1 MPMSLSS
8 EYLETLN
15 RIQER
20 ILWLSMRIVHEAN
33 SVRPARDG
41 VKVGGHQASSASM
54 VTIMTAL
61 YFHLLKQGDRVSVKP
76 HASPVFHAIQY
87 LLGQLPREYLTTLRA
102 YGGLQAYPSRTK
114 DPDPVDFST
123 GSVGLGA
130 VAPAFAALTHHYAQM
145 HFGDVV
151 SNRFIAIIGDAELD
165 EGNVWEA
172 IFNDWM
178 AELGN
183 TIWIVD
189 LNRQSLD
196 RVVPG
201 IRAGTLKSM
210 FDQWGW
216 KVLEAKYGRKL
227 QSLFAQKHGEQVR
240 KRIDDMSNEEYQ
252 LLVRL
257 PGDELRRRFV
267 TVDGRLQHSLEA
279 LLAPISDEA
288 LPGVIGNLGGHDL
301 AEMIGVLEEADATE
315 DRPTVIFA
323 YTIKGWRLPIAGD
336 PHNHSKLLS
345 GEEMSAL
352 AEELAIQA
360 DDEWAAFEPDSEPGA
375 LCRKIA
381 RQLYQDP
388 EREKRLLRPA
398 SAQTSAVAS
407 RKKVRGENP
416 LPPLPAF
423 PAGLSAQAVPESV
436 PTRTHGMLST
446 QQSFGQILVSMSRN
460 PALAPRLVTT
470 SPDVSTSTNLSGWI
484 AKQGVFAFTE
494 GDIYELEENR
504 GLSWRYGPSGQHI
517 ELGISEMN
525 LFMMLAMLGLSAE
538 LSGQQLIPIGT
549 VYDPFVLRGLDSF
562 LYGLYANARFIIVGT
577 PSGVSLAPEGGA
589 HQSTVTPSLGA
600 ELPNLNSYEPCFAQE
615 LVWIML
621 DAVRQCCRDV
631 EGRATY
637 LRLSTKPVD
646 QSLLQP
652 AVTRLGETELR
663 RQVLEGGYRL
673 LDWRTATPEADPRS
687 LVHIATTGIM
697 LPEAMEAAAMLQ
709 AEGIA
714 VNVLNLT
721 SPRRLFENWR
731 AAQWGRRPER
741 TPSRLLSWL
750 IPPHERHAPIVSVQ
764 DGASHNLAWLGSLF
778 GSYLIPLGVDDFGQS
793 GTPADLYRHFQ
804 IDGQAIFEAALVAL
818 NRTEI

>member
-1 MPMSLSS
+1 MKLSS
-8 EYLETLN
+8 EYLQTLN

-33 SVRPARDG
+33 SIRPQRDG

-61 YFHLLKQGDRVSVKP
+61 YFHLLKHGDRVSVKP

-87 LLGQLPREYLTTLRA
+87 LLGQLPRDYLTTLRA
-102 YGGLQAYPSRTK
+102 FGGLQAYPSRTK

-145 HFGDVV
+145 HFGEVT

-172 IFNDWM
+172 VFDEWM
-178 AELGN
+178 AELSN

-196 RVVPG
+196 RVIPG

-210 FDQWGW
+210 FDSWGW
-216 KVLEAKYGRKL
+216 QVLEAKYGRRL
-227 QSLFAQKHGEQVR
+227 QSLFAEKHGERVR

-267 TVDGRLQHSLEA
+267 TVNGHKDRHLEE
-279 LLAPISDEA
+279 LLAPISNEE
-288 LPGVIGNLGGHDL
+288 LPGVVGNLGGHDL
-301 AEMIGVLEEADATE
+301 SEMIGVLEEADATA

-345 GEEMSAL
+345 VDEMSAL
-352 AEELAIQA
+352 GEELAIPR
-360 DDEWAAFEPDSEPGA
+360 DDEWAAFGPGSDESV
-375 LCRKIA
+375 LCTEIA
-381 RQLYQDP
+381 RQLYPSSD
-388 EREKRLLRPA
+388 
-398 SAQTSAVAS
+398 
-407 RKKVRGENP
+407 
-416 LPPLPAF
+416 LPVINSQQKSNGKAIQPPI
-423 PAGLSAQAVPESV
+423 GLSAQEVPESV
-436 PTRTHGMLST
+436 PVRTHGMLST
-446 QQSFGQILVSMSRN
+446 QQSFGQTLVSMSRN
-460 PALAPRLVTT
+460 PKLAPRIVTT

-484 AKQGVFAFTE
+484 AKQGVFSLTE
-494 GDIYELEENR
+494 GEIYELEENR
-504 GLSWRYGPSGQHI
+504 GLSWRYGPEGQHI

-525 LFMMLAMLGLSAE
+525 LFMMLGMLGLSAE
-538 LSGQQLIPIGT
+538 LNGQQLIPVGT

-562 LYGLYANARFIIVGT
+562 IYGLYSKSRFIVVGT

-621 DAVRQCCRDV
+621 EAVRQCCRDV
-631 EGRATY
+631 DGRATY
-637 LRLSTKPVD
+637 LRLSTKPTD
-646 QSLLQP
+646 QSMLEP
-652 AVTRLGETELR
+652 ALERLGATELR

-687 LVHIATTGIM
+687 LVHIASSGIM

-731 AAQWGRRPER
+731 AAQWGRRPGRE
-741 TPSRLLSWL
+741 PSRLLSWL
-750 IPPHERHAPIVSVQ
+750 IPPNERQAPIVTVQ

-793 GTPADLYRHFQ
+793 GTPADLYRHFG
-804 IDGQAIFEAALVAL
+804 IDSNAIFEAALVGL
-818 NRTEI
+818 NRTEFR

>member
-8 EYLETLN
+8 EYLQTLN
-15 RIQER
+15 HIQER
-20 ILWLSMRIVHEAN
+20 VLWLSMRIVHEAN
-33 SVRPARDG
+33 SVRPQRDS
-41 VKVGGHQASSASM
+41 VKVGGHQASSSSM

-61 YFHLLKQGDRVSVKP
+61 YFHLLKHGDRVSVKP

-87 LLGQLPREYLTTLRA
+87 LLGQLPRDYLATLRA
-102 YGGLQAYPSRTK
+102 FGGLQAYPSRTK

-130 VAPAFAALTHHYAQM
+130 VAPAFAALTHHYAQI
-145 HFGDVV
+145 HFEDVT

-165 EGNVWEA
+165 EGNIWEA
-172 IFNDWM
+172 IFADWM
-178 AELGN
+178 AELAN
-183 TIWIVD
+183 NIWIVD

-196 RVVPG
+196 RVIPG
-201 IRAGTLKSM
+201 IRAGTLMSM
-210 FDQWGW
+210 FDSWGW
-216 KVLEAKYGRKL
+216 QVLEAKYGRKL
-227 QSLFAQKHGEQVR
+227 QSLFAQKHGERVR

-267 TVDGRLQHSLEA
+267 TVNGHKDTYLEG
-279 LLAPISDEA
+279 LLAPISNEE
-288 LPGVIGNLGGHDL
+288 LPGVVGNLGGHDL
-301 AEMIGVLEEADATE
+301 SEMISVLEEADATA

-323 YTIKGWRLPIAGD
+323 YTIKGWRLPTAGD

-345 GEEMSAL
+345 VDEMSAL
-352 AEELAIQA
+352 AEELAIPG
-360 DDEWAAFEPDSEPGA
+360 DDEWAAFDPESAEGA
-375 LCRKIA
+375 LCTKIA
-381 RQLYQDP
+381 RQLY
-388 EREKRLLRPA
+388 PA
-398 SAQTSAVAS
+398 PSTPNGSTSSKADEA
-407 RKKVRGENP
+407 KQ
-416 LPPLPAF
+416 PPV
-423 PAGLSAQAVPESV
+423 GLSALDVPESV
-436 PTRTHGMLST
+436 PVRTHGMLST
-446 QQSFGQILVSMSRN
+446 QQSFGQILVSMSRD
-460 PALAPRLVTT
+460 PILAPRLVTT

-484 AKQGVFAFTE
+484 AKQGVFSFTE
-494 GDIYELEENR
+494 GEIYELEENR
-504 GLSWRYGPSGQHI
+504 GLSWRYGPNGQHI

-538 LSGQQLIPIGT
+538 LNGQQLIPIGT

-562 LYGLYANARFIIVGT
+562 IYGLYSNSRFIVVGT

-621 DAVRQCCRDV
+621 EAVRQCCRDV
-631 EGRATY
+631 DGRATY
-637 LRLSTKPVD
+637 LRLSTKPTV
-646 QSLLQP
+646 QSMLEP
-652 AVTRLGETELR
+652 ALERLGATELR

-673 LDWRTATPEADPRS
+673 LDWQTATPDADPRS
-687 LVHIATTGIM
+687 LVHIASSGIM
-697 LPEAMEAAAMLQ
+697 LPEALEAAAMLQ

-731 AAQWGRRPER
+731 AAQWGRRPGRE
-741 TPSRLLSWL
+741 PSQLLSWL
-750 IPPHERHAPIVSVQ
+750 IPPHERRAPIVTVQ

-804 IDGQAIFEAALVAL
+804 IDSQAIFEAALVGL
-818 NRTEI
+818 NRTEFR

>member
-1 MPMSLSS
+1 
-8 EYLETLN
+8 
-15 RIQER
+15 
-20 ILWLSMRIVHEAN
+20 MRIVHEAN
-33 SVRPARDG
+33 NVRPQGDG

-61 YFHLLKQGDRVSVKP
+61 YFHLLRQGDRVSVKP

-130 VAPAFAALTHHYAQM
+130 VAPAFAALTHHYAQK
-145 HFGDVV
+145 HFGEVT

-172 IFNDWM
+172 VFDEWM
-178 AELGN
+178 AELAN
-183 TIWIVD
+183 TLWIVD

-210 FDQWGW
+210 FDSWGW
-216 KVLEAKYGRKL
+216 QVLEAKYGSKL
-227 QSLFAQKHGEQVR
+227 QNLFAQEHGELVR

-267 TVDGRLQHSLEA
+267 TVDGRRDSRLEEI
-279 LLAPISDEA
+279 LAPISDAA
-288 LPGVIGNLGGHDL
+288 LPGVVGNLGGHDL
-301 AEMIGVLEEADATE
+301 AEMIKVLEEADATA

-336 PHNHSKLLS
+336 PQNHSKLLN
-345 GEEMSAL
+345 GDEMSAL
-352 AEELAIQA
+352 AEELAVPVA
-360 DDEWAAFEPDSEPGA
+360 DEWAAFDGESKEGG
-375 LCRKIA
+375 LCRQVAGNLYPVSELSDGEVRHGKEDKDTPQPIGLLA
-381 RQLYQDP
+381 R
-388 EREKRLLRPA
+388 E
-398 SAQTSAVAS
+398 
-407 RKKVRGENP
+407 
-416 LPPLPAF
+416 
-423 PAGLSAQAVPESV
+423 VPESV
-436 PTRTHGMLST
+436 PVRTHGMLST

-460 PALAPRLVTT
+460 PKLAPRLVTT

-484 AKQGVFAFTE
+484 AKQGVFSFVDRE
-494 GDIYELEENR
+494 IYELEENR
-504 GLSWRYGPSGQHI
+504 GLSWHYGPDGQHI

-525 LFMMLAMLGLSAE
+525 LFMMLGMLGLSAE

-562 LYGLYANARFIIVGT
+562 IYGLYANSRFIIVGT

-621 DAVRQCCRDV
+621 EAVRQCCRDV

-637 LRLSTKPVD
+637 LRLSTKPTD
-646 QSLLQP
+646 QSLLEP
-652 AVTRLGETELR
+652 ALERLGEVELR
-663 RQVLEGGYRL
+663 RQVMEGGYRV
-673 LDWRTATPEADPRS
+673 LDWRTATPDADPSS
-687 LVHIATTGIM
+687 LVHIASTGIM
-697 LPEAMEAAAMLQ
+697 LSEAMEAAAMLQ
-709 AEGIA
+709 EEGIA

-731 AAQWGRRPER
+731 AAQWGRRLGRE
-741 TPSRLLSWL
+741 PSRLLSWL
-750 IPPHERHAPIVSVQ
+750 IPPQERQAPIVTVQ
-764 DGASHNLAWLGSLF
+764 DGAPHNLAWLGSLF

-793 GTPADLYRHFQ
+793 GTPADLYRHFG
-804 IDGQAIFEAALVAL
+804 IDAQAIFEAALVGL
-818 NRTEI
+818 NRTEFR

>member
-1 MPMSLSS
+1 MSLSS
-8 EYLETLN
+8 DYLETLD
-15 RIQER
+15 RIQDR
-20 ILWLSMRIVHEAN
+20 VLWLSMRIVHEAN
-33 SVRPARDG
+33 SVRRSRDG

-54 VTIMTAL
+54 VTLMTAL
-61 YFHLLKQGDRVSVKP
+61 YFHLLKHGDRVSVKP

-130 VAPAFAALTHHYAQM
+130 VAPAFAALTDYYARR
-145 HFGDVV
+145 HFGDVA

-165 EGNVWEA
+165 EGNIWEA

-227 QSLFAQKHGEQVR
+227 QNLFAQKNGEQVR

-267 TVDGRLQHSLEA
+267 TVNGHKDARLEE
-279 LLAPISDEA
+279 LLAPISDAE
-288 LPGVIGNLGGHDL
+288 LPSIIGNLGGHDL
-301 AEMIGVLEEADATE
+301 AEMIGVLEEADATR
-315 DRPTVIFA
+315 DRPAVIFA

-336 PHNHSKLLS
+336 PHNHSKLLND
-345 GEEMSAL
+345 EEMSAL
-352 AEELAIQA
+352 AEELAVPG
-360 DDEWAAFEPDSEPGA
+360 DDHWASFAPDTDAGA
-375 LCRKIA
+375 LCRKIGD
-381 RQLYQDP
+381 QLYSPSDNGSAAP
-388 EREKRLLRPA
+388 IAPA
-398 SAQTSAVAS
+398 WPV
-407 RKKVRGENP
+407 
-416 LPPLPAF
+416 
-423 PAGLSAQAVPESV
+423 GLSADDVPQSV
-436 PTRTHGMLST
+436 PSRTHGTLST
-446 QQSFGQILVSMSRN
+446 QQSFGQILVSMSRD
-460 PALAPRLVTT
+460 PKLAPRIVTT

-484 AKQGVFAFTE
+484 AKQGVFSFTE
-494 GDIYELEENR
+494 GEIYELEENR
-504 GLSWRYGPSGQHI
+504 GLSWRYGPEGQHI

-538 LSGQQLIPIGT
+538 LTGQQLIPIGT

-562 LYGLYANARFIIVGT
+562 IYGLYANARFIVVGT

-589 HQSTVTPSLGA
+589 HQSTVTPSLCA

-621 DAVRQCCRDV
+621 EAVRQCCRDID
-631 EGRATY
+631 GRATY

-646 QSLLQP
+646 QSLLEP
-652 AVTRLGETELR
+652 ALTRLGETELR

-673 LDWRTATPEADPRS
+673 LDWQTATPAADPGS

-697 LPEAMEAAAMLQ
+697 LPEAMEAAALLQ

-721 SPRRLFENWR
+721 SPRRLYENWR

-750 IPPHERHAPIVSVQ
+750 IPPDQRQAPIVTVQ

-793 GTPADLYRHFQ
+793 GTPADLYRHFE
-804 IDGQAIFEAALVAL
+804 IDSQAIFESALVAL
-818 NRTEI
+818 NRTELG

>member
-1 MPMSLSS
+1 MTLTPA
-8 EYLETLN
+8 YLETLN
-15 RIQER
+15 HIQER
-20 ILWLSMRIVHEAN
+20 ALWLAMRIVHEAN
-33 SVRPARDG
+33 SVRPNRDG

-61 YFHLLKQGDRVSVKP
+61 YFHLLKHGDRVSVKP

-87 LLGQLPREYLTTLRA
+87 LLGQLPRSYLTTLRA
-102 YGGLQAYPSRTK
+102 YGGLQAYPSRAK
-114 DPDPVDFST
+114 DPDLVDFST

-130 VAPAFAALTHHYAQM
+130 VAPAFAALTHYYAKM
-145 HFGDVV
+145 HFGDVG

-172 IFNDWM
+172 IFTDWM

-201 IRAGTLKSM
+201 IRAGTLMSM
-210 FDQWGW
+210 FESWGW
-216 KVLEAKYGRKL
+216 QVLEAKYGHDL
-227 QSLFAQKHGEQVR
+227 QTLFAQEHGARARQ
-240 KRIDDMSNEEYQ
+240 RIDDMSNEEYQ

-257 PGDELRRRFV
+257 PGQELRQRFV
-267 TVDGRLQHSLEA
+267 TVDGHKDTRLEE
-279 LLAPISDEA
+279 LLASISDEE

-301 AEMIGVLEEADATE
+301 VEMIRVLEEADTTA

-336 PHNHSKLLS
+336 PHNHSKLLTA
-345 GEEMSAL
+345 EEMSAL
-352 AEELAIQA
+352 AEELSIPVE
-360 DDEWAAFEPDSEPGA
+360 DEWAAFDPESEPGS
-375 LCRKIA
+375 LCRSVA
-381 RQLYQDP
+381 RQLYPGSD
-388 EREKRLLRPA
+388 RPP
-398 SAQTSAVAS
+398 V
-407 RKKVRGENP
+407 
-416 LPPLPAF
+416 
-423 PAGLSAQAVPESV
+423 GLSGQEIPESV
-436 PTRTHGMLST
+436 PTRTQGILST
-446 QQSFGQILVSMSRN
+446 QQSFGQILVSMSRD

-494 GDIYELEENR
+494 HEIYELEENR
-504 GLSWRYGPSGQHI
+504 GLSWRYSPSGQHI

-562 LYGLYANARFIIVGT
+562 IYGLYTNARFIIVGT

-646 QSLLQP
+646 QSLLAP
-652 AVTRLGETELR
+652 ALERLGEAELR

-673 LDWRTATPEADPRS
+673 IDWQTAGSGVDPRS

-697 LPEAMEAAAMLQ
+697 LPEAMEAAARLQ
-709 AEGIA
+709 AEGVA

-721 SPRRLFENWR
+721 SPRRLFEQWR
-731 AAQWGRRPER
+731 ASGWGRARGQGEDE
-741 TPSRLLSWL
+741 LLSWL
-750 IPPHERHAPIVSVQ
+750 IRPQERQAPIVTVQ

-778 GSYLIPLGVDDFGQS
+778 GSYLVPLGVDAFGQS
-793 GTPADLYRHFQ
+793 GSPADLYRHFQ
-804 IDGQAIFEAALVAL
+804 IDSQAIFEAALVAL
-818 NRTEI
+818 NRTELG

>member
-8 EYLETLN
+8 DYLETLD
-15 RIQER
+15 RIQDR
-20 ILWLSMRIVHEAN
+20 VLWLSMRIVHEAN
-33 SVRPARDG
+33 SVRQSRDG

-61 YFHLLKQGDRVSVKP
+61 YFHLLKYGDRVSVKP

-87 LLGQLPREYLTTLRA
+87 LLGQLPRDYLTTLRA

-130 VAPAFAALTHHYAQM
+130 VAPAFAALTDYYARR
-145 HFGDVV
+145 HFGDVA

-165 EGNVWEA
+165 EGNIWEA

-183 TIWIVD
+183 NIWIVD

-216 KVLEAKYGRKL
+216 KVLEAKYGRRL
-227 QSLFAQKHGEQVR
+227 QNLFAQKNGEQVR

-267 TVDGRLQHSLEA
+267 TVNGLKDTRLEEII
-279 LLAPISDEA
+279 APISDA
-288 LPGVIGNLGGHDL
+288 DLPSVIGNLGGHDL

-315 DRPTVIFA
+315 DRPVVIFA

-336 PHNHSKLLS
+336 PHNHSKLLND
-345 GEEMSAL
+345 EEMSAL
-352 AEELAIQA
+352 AEELAVPA
-360 DDEWAAFEPDSEPGA
+360 DDDWAAFAPDTDAGA
-375 LCRKIA
+375 LCRKVGD
-381 RQLYQDP
+381 QLY
-388 EREKRLLRPA
+388 PA
-398 SAQTSAVAS
+398 AANGSA
-407 RKKVRGENP
+407 G
-416 LPPLPAF
+416 PAE
-423 PAGLSAQAVPESV
+423 PAWPIGLSAHDVPQSV
-436 PTRTHGMLST
+436 PARTHGTLST
-446 QQSFGQILVSMSRN
+446 QQSFGQVLVSMSRN
-460 PALAPRLVTT
+460 PKLAPRLVTT

-484 AKQGVFAFTE
+484 AKQGVFSFTE
-494 GDIYELEENR
+494 GEIYELEENR
-504 GLSWRYGPSGQHI
+504 GLSWRYTPEGQHI

-538 LSGQQLIPIGT
+538 LIGQQLIPIGT

-562 LYGLYANARFIIVGT
+562 IYGLYANARFIVVGT

-589 HQSTVTPSLGA
+589 HQSTVTPSLCA

-615 LVWIML
+615 LIWIML
-621 DAVRQCCRDV
+621 EAVRQCCRDV
-631 EGRATY
+631 DGRATY

-646 QSLLQP
+646 QSLLEP
-652 AVTRLGETELR
+652 ALARLGETELR

-673 LDWRTATPEADPRS
+673 LDWQTATPEADPRS

-697 LPEAMEAAAMLQ
+697 LPEVMEAAALLQ

-721 SPRRLFENWR
+721 SPRRLYENWR

-750 IPPHERHAPIVSVQ
+750 IPPDERQAPIVTVQ

-793 GTPADLYRHFQ
+793 GTPADLYRHFE
-804 IDGQAIFEAALVAL
+804 IDSQSIFESALVAL
-818 NRTEI
+818 NRTELG

>member
-8 EYLETLN
+8 DYLETLD
-15 RIQER
+15 RIQDR
-20 ILWLSMRIVHEAN
+20 VLWLSMRIVHEAN
-33 SVRPARDG
+33 SVRRSRDG

-54 VTIMTAL
+54 VTLMTAL
-61 YFHLLKQGDRVSVKP
+61 YFHLLKHGDRVSVKP

-130 VAPAFAALTHHYAQM
+130 VAPAFAALTDYYARR
-145 HFGDVV
+145 HFGDVA

-165 EGNVWEA
+165 EGNIWEA

-216 KVLEAKYGRKL
+216 KVIEAKYGRKL
-227 QSLFAQKHGEQVR
+227 QDLFAQKNGEQVR

-267 TVDGRLQHSLEA
+267 TVNGHKDARLEE
-279 LLAPISDEA
+279 LLAPISDAE
-288 LPGVIGNLGGHDL
+288 LPSIIGNLGGHDL
-301 AEMIGVLEEADATE
+301 AEMIGVLEEADATR
-315 DRPTVIFA
+315 DRPAVIFA

-336 PHNHSKLLS
+336 PHNHSKLLND
-345 GEEMSAL
+345 EEMSAL
-352 AEELAIQA
+352 AEELAVPG
-360 DDEWAAFEPDSEPGA
+360 DDHWASFAPDTDAGA
-375 LCRKIA
+375 LCCKIGD
-381 RQLYQDP
+381 QLYSPSDNGSAAP
-388 EREKRLLRPA
+388 IAPA
-398 SAQTSAVAS
+398 WPV
-407 RKKVRGENP
+407 
-416 LPPLPAF
+416 
-423 PAGLSAQAVPESV
+423 GLSADDVPQSV
-436 PTRTHGMLST
+436 PSRTHGTLST
-446 QQSFGQILVSMSRN
+446 QQSFGQILVSMSRD
-460 PALAPRLVTT
+460 PKLAPRIVTT

-484 AKQGVFAFTE
+484 AKQGVFSFTE
-494 GDIYELEENR
+494 GEIYELEENL
-504 GLSWRYGPSGQHI
+504 GLSWRYGPKGQHI

-538 LSGQQLIPIGT
+538 LTGQQLIPIGT

-562 LYGLYANARFIIVGT
+562 IYGLYANARFIVVGT

-589 HQSTVTPSLGA
+589 HQSTVTPSLCA

-621 DAVRQCCRDV
+621 EAVRQCCRDID
-631 EGRATY
+631 GRATY

-646 QSLLQP
+646 QSLLEP
-652 AVTRLGETELR
+652 ALARLGETELR

-673 LDWRTATPEADPRS
+673 LDWKTATPAADPGS

-697 LPEAMEAAAMLQ
+697 LPEAMEAAALLQ

-721 SPRRLFENWR
+721 SPRRLYENWR
-731 AAQWGRRPER
+731 AAQWGRRPVR

-750 IPPHERHAPIVSVQ
+750 IPPDQRQAPIVTVQ

-793 GTPADLYRHFQ
+793 GTPADLYRHFE
-804 IDGQAIFEAALVAL
+804 IDSQAIFESALVAL
-818 NRTEI
+818 NRTELG

>member
-8 EYLETLN
+8 DYLETLD
-15 RIQER
+15 RIQDR
-20 ILWLSMRIVHEAN
+20 VLWLSMRIVHEAN
-33 SVRPARDG
+33 SVRRSRDG

-54 VTIMTAL
+54 VTLMTAL
-61 YFHLLKQGDRVSVKP
+61 YFHLLKHGDRVSVKP

-130 VAPAFAALTHHYAQM
+130 VAPAFAALTDYYARR
-145 HFGDVV
+145 HFGDVA

-165 EGNVWEA
+165 EGNIWEA

-227 QSLFAQKHGEQVR
+227 QNLFAQKNGEQVR

-267 TVDGRLQHSLEA
+267 TVNGHKDARLEE
-279 LLAPISDEA
+279 LLAPISDAE
-288 LPGVIGNLGGHDL
+288 LPSIIGNLGGHDL
-301 AEMIGVLEEADATE
+301 AEMIGVLEEADATR
-315 DRPTVIFA
+315 DRPAVIFA

-336 PHNHSKLLS
+336 PHNHSKLLND
-345 GEEMSAL
+345 EEMSAL
-352 AEELAIQA
+352 AEELAVPG
-360 DDEWAAFEPDSEPGA
+360 DDHWASFAPDTDAGA
-375 LCRKIA
+375 LCRKIGD
-381 RQLYQDP
+381 QLYSPSDNGSAAP
-388 EREKRLLRPA
+388 IAPA
-398 SAQTSAVAS
+398 WPV
-407 RKKVRGENP
+407 
-416 LPPLPAF
+416 
-423 PAGLSAQAVPESV
+423 GLSADDVPQSV
-436 PTRTHGMLST
+436 PSRTHGTLST
-446 QQSFGQILVSMSRN
+446 QQSFGQILVSMSRD
-460 PALAPRLVTT
+460 PKLAPRIVTT

-484 AKQGVFAFTE
+484 AKQGVFSFTE
-494 GDIYELEENR
+494 GEIYELEENR
-504 GLSWRYGPSGQHI
+504 GLSWRYGPEGQHI

-538 LSGQQLIPIGT
+538 LTGQQLIPIGT

-562 LYGLYANARFIIVGT
+562 IYGLYANARFIVVGT

-589 HQSTVTPSLGA
+589 HQSTVTPSLCA

-621 DAVRQCCRDV
+621 EAVRQCCRDID
-631 EGRATY
+631 GRATY

-646 QSLLQP
+646 QSLLEP
-652 AVTRLGETELR
+652 ALTRLGETELR

-673 LDWRTATPEADPRS
+673 LDWQTATPAADPGS

-697 LPEAMEAAAMLQ
+697 LPEAMEAAALLQ

-721 SPRRLFENWR
+721 SPRRLYENWR

-750 IPPHERHAPIVSVQ
+750 IPPDQRQAPIVTVQ

-793 GTPADLYRHFQ
+793 GTPADLYRHFE
-804 IDGQAIFEAALVAL
+804 IDSQAIFESALVAL
-818 NRTEI
+818 NRTELG

>member
-1 MPMSLSS
+1 MKLSS
-8 EYLETLN
+8 EYLQTLN

-20 ILWLSMRIVHEAN
+20 VLWLSMRIVHEAN
-33 SVRPARDG
+33 SIRPQRDG

-61 YFHLLKQGDRVSVKP
+61 YFHLLKHGDRVSVKP

-87 LLGQLPREYLTTLRA
+87 LLGQLPRDYLTTLRA
-102 YGGLQAYPSRTK
+102 FGGLQAYPSRTK

-145 HFGDVV
+145 HFGEVT

-172 IFNDWM
+172 VFDEWM
-178 AELGN
+178 AELSN

-196 RVVPG
+196 RVIPG

-210 FDQWGW
+210 FDSWGW
-216 KVLEAKYGRKL
+216 QVLEAKYGRRL
-227 QSLFAQKHGEQVR
+227 QSLFAEKHGERVR

-267 TVDGRLQHSLEA
+267 TVNGHKDRHLEE
-279 LLAPISDEA
+279 LLAPISNEE
-288 LPGVIGNLGGHDL
+288 LPGVVGNLGGHDL
-301 AEMIGVLEEADATE
+301 SEMIGVLEEADATA

-345 GEEMSAL
+345 VDEMSAL
-352 AEELAIQA
+352 GEELAIPR
-360 DDEWAAFEPDSEPGA
+360 DDEWAAFGPGSDESV
-375 LCRKIA
+375 LCTEIA
-381 RQLYQDP
+381 RQLYPSSD
-388 EREKRLLRPA
+388 
-398 SAQTSAVAS
+398 
-407 RKKVRGENP
+407 
-416 LPPLPAF
+416 LPDINSQQKSNGKAIQPPI
-423 PAGLSAQAVPESV
+423 GLSAQDVPESV
-436 PTRTHGMLST
+436 PVRTHGMLST
-446 QQSFGQILVSMSRN
+446 QQSFGQTLVSMSRN
-460 PALAPRLVTT
+460 PKLAPRIVTT

-484 AKQGVFAFTE
+484 AKQGVFSLTE
-494 GDIYELEENR
+494 GEIYELEENR
-504 GLSWRYGPSGQHI
+504 GLSWRYGPDGQHI

-525 LFMMLAMLGLSAE
+525 LFMMLGMLGLSAE
-538 LSGQQLIPIGT
+538 LNGQQLIPVGT

-562 LYGLYANARFIIVGT
+562 IYGLYSKSRFIVVGT

-621 DAVRQCCRDV
+621 EAVRQCCRDV
-631 EGRATY
+631 DGRATY
-637 LRLSTKPVD
+637 LRLSTKPTD
-646 QSLLQP
+646 QSMLEP
-652 AVTRLGETELR
+652 ALGRLGATELR

-673 LDWRTATPEADPRS
+673 LDWQTATPEADPRS
-687 LVHIATTGIM
+687 LVHIASSGIM

-731 AAQWGRRPER
+731 AAQWGRRPGRE
-741 TPSRLLSWL
+741 PSRLLSWL
-750 IPPHERHAPIVSVQ
+750 IPPNERQAPIVTVQ

-793 GTPADLYRHFQ
+793 GTPADLYRHFG
-804 IDGQAIFEAALVAL
+804 IDSKAIFEAALVGL
-818 NRTEI
+818 NRTEFR

>member
-8 EYLETLN
+8 DYLETLD
-15 RIQER
+15 RIQDR
-20 ILWLSMRIVHEAN
+20 VLWLSMRIVHEAN
-33 SVRPARDG
+33 SVRRSRDG

-61 YFHLLKQGDRVSVKP
+61 YFHLLKYGDRVSVKP

-87 LLGQLPREYLTTLRA
+87 LLGQLPRDYLTTLRA

-130 VAPAFAALTHHYAQM
+130 VAPAFAALTDYYARM
-145 HFGDVV
+145 HFGEVA

-165 EGNVWEA
+165 EGNIWEA

-183 TIWIVD
+183 NIWIVD

-227 QSLFAQKHGEQVR
+227 QDLFAQKNGEQVR

-267 TVDGRLQHSLEA
+267 TVNGHKDSRLEEVI
-279 LLAPISDEA
+279 APISDA
-288 LPGVIGNLGGHDL
+288 DLPSVIGNLGGHDL

-315 DRPTVIFA
+315 DRPVVIFA

-336 PHNHSKLLS
+336 PHNHSKLLND
-345 GEEMSAL
+345 EEMSAL
-352 AEELAIQA
+352 AEELAVPA
-360 DDEWAAFEPDSEPGA
+360 DDDWAAFAADSDAGA
-375 LCRKIA
+375 LCRKVGD
-381 RQLYQDP
+381 QLY
-388 EREKRLLRPA
+388 PA
-398 SAQTSAVAS
+398 AANGSD
-407 RKKVRGENP
+407 G
-416 LPPLPAF
+416 PAE
-423 PAGLSAQAVPESV
+423 PAWPIGLSAHDVPQSV
-436 PTRTHGMLST
+436 PARTHGTLST
-446 QQSFGQILVSMSRN
+446 QQSFGQVLVSMSRN
-460 PALAPRLVTT
+460 PELAPRLVTT

-494 GDIYELEENR
+494 GEIYELEENR
-504 GLSWRYGPSGQHI
+504 GLSWRYTPEGQHI

-538 LSGQQLIPIGT
+538 LIGQQLIPIGT

-562 LYGLYANARFIIVGT
+562 IYGLYANARFIVVGT

-589 HQSTVTPSLGA
+589 HQSTVTPSLCA

-615 LVWIML
+615 LIWIML
-621 DAVRQCCRDV
+621 EAVRQCCRDV

-646 QSLLQP
+646 QSLLEP
-652 AVTRLGETELR
+652 ALARLGETELR

-673 LDWRTATPEADPRS
+673 LDWQTATPDADPRS

-697 LPEAMEAAAMLQ
+697 LPEAVEAAALLQ

-721 SPRRLFENWR
+721 SPRRLYENWR

-750 IPPHERHAPIVSVQ
+750 IPPDERQAPIVTVQ

-793 GTPADLYRHFQ
+793 GTPADLYRHFE
-804 IDGQAIFEAALVAL
+804 IDSQSIFESALVAL
-818 NRTEI
+818 NRTELG

>member
-1 MPMSLSS
+1 MPLSS

-15 RIQER
+15 RIQDR

-33 SVRPARDG
+33 SVRPTRDG

-61 YFHLLKQGDRVSVKP
+61 YFHLLKHGDRVSVKP

-130 VAPAFAALTHHYAQM
+130 VAPAFSALTHHYAQM
-145 HFGDVV
+145 HFGDVA

-196 RVVPG
+196 RVIPG

-216 KVLEAKYGRKL
+216 NVLEAKYGRKL
-227 QSLFAQKHGEQVR
+227 QSLFAQKHGELVR

-257 PGDELRRRFV
+257 PGEELRRRFV
-267 TVDGRLQHSLEA
+267 TVNGQKDTHLEE
-279 LLAPISDEA
+279 LLAPINDEA

-301 AEMIGVLEEADATE
+301 AEMIGVLEEADATA

-352 AEELAIQA
+352 AEQLSVPAN
-360 DDEWAAFEPDSEPGA
+360 DEWAAFESDSEAGA
-375 LCRKIA
+375 LCQEIA
-381 RQLYQDP
+381 RQLYPGAGDNVTDAA
-388 EREKRLLRPA
+388 KRNMPI
-398 SAQTSAVAS
+398 
-407 RKKVRGENP
+407 
-416 LPPLPAF
+416 
-423 PAGLSAQAVPESV
+423 GLSAQEVPESV
-436 PTRTHGMLST
+436 PTRMHGMLST
-446 QQSFGQILVSMSRN
+446 QQSFGQILISMSRN

-484 AKQGVFAFTE
+484 AKQGVFSLTE
-494 GDIYELEENR
+494 GEIYELEENR
-504 GLSWRYGPSGQHI
+504 GLSWRYGPEGQHI

-538 LSGQQLIPIGT
+538 LTGQQLIPIGT

-562 LYGLYANARFIIVGT
+562 IYGLYANARFIVVGT

-589 HQSTVTPSLGA
+589 HQSTVTPSLCA

-621 DAVRQCCRDV
+621 DAVRQCCRDI

-646 QSLLQP
+646 QSLLEP
-652 AVTRLGETELR
+652 AMTRLGEPELR

-673 LDWRTATPEADPRS
+673 LDWQTATPEADPRS

-721 SPRRLFENWR
+721 SPRRLYENWR

-750 IPPHERHAPIVSVQ
+750 IPPHERQAPIVTVQ

-793 GTPADLYRHFQ
+793 GTPADLYRHFE
-804 IDGQAIFEAALVAL
+804 IDSQAIFETALVAL
-818 NRTEI
+818 NRTELG

>member
-1 MPMSLSS
+1 MPLSS

-15 RIQER
+15 RIQDR

-33 SVRPARDG
+33 SVRPTRDG

-61 YFHLLKQGDRVSVKP
+61 YFHLLKHGDRVSVKP

-145 HFGDVV
+145 HFGDVA

-196 RVVPG
+196 RVIPG

-216 KVLEAKYGRKL
+216 NVLEAKYGRKL
-227 QSLFAQKHGEQVR
+227 QSLFAQKHGELVR

-257 PGDELRRRFV
+257 PGEELRRRFV
-267 TVDGRLQHSLEA
+267 TVNGQKDTHLEE
-279 LLAPISDEA
+279 LLASISDEA

-301 AEMIGVLEEADATE
+301 AEMIGVLEEADATA

-352 AEELAIQA
+352 AEQLSVPAN
-360 DDEWAAFEPDSEPGA
+360 DEWAAFESDSEAGA
-375 LCRKIA
+375 LCQAIA
-381 RQLYQDP
+381 RQLYPGAGDNVTDAA
-388 EREKRLLRPA
+388 KRNVPI
-398 SAQTSAVAS
+398 
-407 RKKVRGENP
+407 
-416 LPPLPAF
+416 
-423 PAGLSAQAVPESV
+423 GLSAQEVPESV
-436 PTRTHGMLST
+436 PTRMHGMLST
-446 QQSFGQILVSMSRN
+446 QQSFGQILISMSRN

-484 AKQGVFAFTE
+484 AKQGVFSLTE
-494 GDIYELEENR
+494 GEIYELEENR
-504 GLSWRYGPSGQHI
+504 GLSWRYGPEGQHI

-538 LSGQQLIPIGT
+538 LTGQQLIPIGT

-562 LYGLYANARFIIVGT
+562 IYGLYANARFIVVGT

-589 HQSTVTPSLGA
+589 HQSTVTPSLCA

-621 DAVRQCCRDV
+621 DAVRQCCRDI

-646 QSLLQP
+646 QSLLEP
-652 AVTRLGETELR
+652 AMTRLGEPELR

-673 LDWRTATPEADPRS
+673 LDWQTATPEADPRS

-721 SPRRLFENWR
+721 SPRRLYENWR

-750 IPPHERHAPIVSVQ
+750 IPPHERQAPIVTVQ

-793 GTPADLYRHFQ
+793 GTPADLYRHFE
-804 IDGQAIFEAALVAL
+804 IDSQAIFETALVAL
-818 NRTEI
+818 NRTELG

>member
-1 MPMSLSS
+1 MSLSS
-8 EYLETLN
+8 EYLQTLN
-15 RIQER
+15 HIQER
-20 ILWLSMRIVHEAN
+20 VLWLSMRIVHEAN
-33 SVRPARDG
+33 SVRPQRDS
-41 VKVGGHQASSASM
+41 VKVGGHQASSSSM

-61 YFHLLKQGDRVSVKP
+61 YFHLLKHGDRVSVKP

-87 LLGQLPREYLTTLRA
+87 LLGQLPRDYLATLRA
-102 YGGLQAYPSRTK
+102 FGGLQAYPSRTK

-130 VAPAFAALTHHYAQM
+130 VAPAFAALTHHYAQL
-145 HFGDVV
+145 HFEDVT

-165 EGNVWEA
+165 EGNIWEA
-172 IFNDWM
+172 IFADWM
-178 AELGN
+178 AELAN
-183 TIWIVD
+183 NIWIVD

-196 RVVPG
+196 RVIPG
-201 IRAGTLKSM
+201 IRAGTLMSM
-210 FDQWGW
+210 FDSWGW
-216 KVLEAKYGRKL
+216 QVLEAKYGRKL
-227 QSLFAQKHGEQVR
+227 QSLFAQKHGERVR

-267 TVDGRLQHSLEA
+267 TVNGHKDTYLEG
-279 LLAPISDEA
+279 LLAPISNEE
-288 LPGVIGNLGGHDL
+288 LPGVVGNLGGHDL
-301 AEMIGVLEEADATE
+301 SEMISVLEEADATA

-323 YTIKGWRLPIAGD
+323 YTIKGWRLPTAGD

-345 GEEMSAL
+345 VDEMSAL
-352 AEELAIQA
+352 AEELAVPG
-360 DDEWAAFEPDSEPGA
+360 DDEWAAFDPESEEGA
-375 LCRKIA
+375 LCTKIA
-381 RQLYQDP
+381 RQLY
-388 EREKRLLRPA
+388 PA
-398 SAQTSAVAS
+398 PSTPNGSTS
-407 RKKVRGENP
+407 RKADEATQ
-416 LPPLPAF
+416 PPV
-423 PAGLSAQAVPESV
+423 GLSAQDVPESV
-436 PTRTHGMLST
+436 PVRTHGMLST
-446 QQSFGQILVSMSRN
+446 QQSFGQILVSMSRD
-460 PALAPRLVTT
+460 PILAPRLVTT

-484 AKQGVFAFTE
+484 AKQGVFSFTE
-494 GDIYELEENR
+494 REIYELEENR
-504 GLSWRYGPSGQHI
+504 GLSWRYGPNGQHI

-538 LSGQQLIPIGT
+538 LNGQQLIPIGT

-562 LYGLYANARFIIVGT
+562 IYGLYSNSRFIVVGT

-621 DAVRQCCRDV
+621 EAVRQCCRDV
-631 EGRATY
+631 DGRATY
-637 LRLSTKPVD
+637 LRLSTKPTD
-646 QSLLQP
+646 QSMLEP
-652 AVTRLGETELR
+652 ALDRLGAAELR

-673 LDWRTATPEADPRS
+673 LDWQTATPDADPRS
-687 LVHIATTGIM
+687 LVHIASTGIM
-697 LPEAMEAAAMLQ
+697 LPEALEAAAMLQ

-731 AAQWGRRPER
+731 AAQWGRRPDRE
-741 TPSRLLSWL
+741 PSQLLSWL
-750 IPPHERHAPIVSVQ
+750 IPPHERRAPIVTVQ

-793 GTPADLYRHFQ
+793 GTPADLYRHFH
-804 IDGQAIFEAALVAL
+804 IDSQAIFEAALVGL
-818 NRTEI
+818 NRTEFR

>member
-1 MPMSLSS
+1 MKLSS
-8 EYLETLN
+8 EYLQTLN

-33 SVRPARDG
+33 SIRPQRDG

-61 YFHLLKQGDRVSVKP
+61 YFHLLKHGDRVSVKP

-87 LLGQLPREYLTTLRA
+87 LLGQLPRDYLTTLRA
-102 YGGLQAYPSRTK
+102 FGGLQAYPSRTK

-145 HFGDVV
+145 HFGEVT

-172 IFNDWM
+172 VFDEWM
-178 AELGN
+178 AELSN

-196 RVVPG
+196 RVIPG

-210 FDQWGW
+210 FDSWGW
-216 KVLEAKYGRKL
+216 QVLEAKYGRRL
-227 QSLFAQKHGEQVR
+227 QSLFAEKHGERVR

-267 TVDGRLQHSLEA
+267 TVNGHKDRHLEE
-279 LLAPISDEA
+279 LLAPISNEE
-288 LPGVIGNLGGHDL
+288 LPGVVGNLGGHDL
-301 AEMIGVLEEADATE
+301 TEMIGVLEEADATA

-336 PHNHSKLLS
+336 PQNHSKLLS
-345 GEEMSAL
+345 VDEMSAL
-352 AEELAIQA
+352 GEELAIPR
-360 DDEWAAFEPDSEPGA
+360 DDEWAAFGPGSQESV
-375 LCRKIA
+375 LCTEIA
-381 RQLYQDP
+381 RQLYPSTD
-388 EREKRLLRPA
+388 
-398 SAQTSAVAS
+398 
-407 RKKVRGENP
+407 
-416 LPPLPAF
+416 LPDINSQQKSNGKAIQPPI
-423 PAGLSAQAVPESV
+423 GLSAQDVPESV
-436 PTRTHGMLST
+436 PVRTHGMLST
-446 QQSFGQILVSMSRN
+446 QQSFGQTLVSMSRN
-460 PALAPRLVTT
+460 PKLAPRIVTT

-484 AKQGVFAFTE
+484 AKQGVFSLTE
-494 GDIYELEENR
+494 GEIYELEENR
-504 GLSWRYGPSGQHI
+504 GLSWRYGPDGQHI

-525 LFMMLAMLGLSAE
+525 LFMMLGMLGLSAE
-538 LSGQQLIPIGT
+538 LNGQQLIPIGT

-562 LYGLYANARFIIVGT
+562 IYGLYSKSRFIVVGT

-621 DAVRQCCRDV
+621 EAVRQCCRDV
-631 EGRATY
+631 DGRATY
-637 LRLSTKPVD
+637 LRLSTKPTD
-646 QSLLQP
+646 QSMLEP
-652 AVTRLGETELR
+652 ALERLGATELR

-673 LDWRTATPEADPRS
+673 LDWQTAAPEADPRS
-687 LVHIATTGIM
+687 LVHIASSGIM

-731 AAQWGRRPER
+731 AAQWGRRPGRE
-741 TPSRLLSWL
+741 PSRLLSWL
-750 IPPHERHAPIVSVQ
+750 IPPNERQAPIVTVQ

-793 GTPADLYRHFQ
+793 GTPADLYRHFG
-804 IDGQAIFEAALVAL
+804 IDSNAIFEAALVGL
-818 NRTEI
+818 NRTEFR

>member
-1 MPMSLSS
+1 MKLSS
-8 EYLETLN
+8 EYLQTLN

-33 SVRPARDG
+33 SVRPQRDG

-61 YFHLLKQGDRVSVKP
+61 YFHLLKHGDRVSVKP

-87 LLGQLPREYLTTLRA
+87 LLGQLPRDYLTTLRA
-102 YGGLQAYPSRTK
+102 FGGLQAYPSRTK

-145 HFGDVV
+145 HFGEVT

-172 IFNDWM
+172 VFDEWM
-178 AELGN
+178 AELSN

-196 RVVPG
+196 RVIPG

-210 FDQWGW
+210 FDSWGW
-216 KVLEAKYGRKL
+216 QVLEAKYGRRL
-227 QSLFAQKHGEQVR
+227 QSLFAEKHGERVR

-267 TVDGRLQHSLEA
+267 TVNGHKDRHLEE
-279 LLAPISDEA
+279 LLAPISNEE
-288 LPGVIGNLGGHDL
+288 LPGVVGNLGGHDL
-301 AEMIGVLEEADATE
+301 TEMIGVLEEADATA

-345 GEEMSAL
+345 VDEMSAL
-352 AEELAIQA
+352 GEELAIPR
-360 DDEWAAFEPDSEPGA
+360 DDEWAAFGPGSDESV
-375 LCRKIA
+375 LCTEIA
-381 RQLYQDP
+381 RQLYPSSD
-388 EREKRLLRPA
+388 
-398 SAQTSAVAS
+398 
-407 RKKVRGENP
+407 
-416 LPPLPAF
+416 LPVINSQQKSNGKAIQPPI
-423 PAGLSAQAVPESV
+423 GLSAQDVPESV
-436 PTRTHGMLST
+436 PVRTHGMLST
-446 QQSFGQILVSMSRN
+446 QQSFGQTLVSMSRN
-460 PALAPRLVTT
+460 PKLAPRIVTT

-484 AKQGVFAFTE
+484 AKQGVFSLTE
-494 GDIYELEENR
+494 GEIYELEENR
-504 GLSWRYGPSGQHI
+504 GLSWRYGPEGQHI

-525 LFMMLAMLGLSAE
+525 LFMMLGMLGLSAE
-538 LSGQQLIPIGT
+538 LNGQQLIPIGT

-562 LYGLYANARFIIVGT
+562 IYGLYSKSRFIVVGT

-621 DAVRQCCRDV
+621 EAVRQCCRDV
-631 EGRATY
+631 DGRATY
-637 LRLSTKPVD
+637 LRLSTKPTD
-646 QSLLQP
+646 QAMLEP
-652 AVTRLGETELR
+652 ALERLGATELR

-673 LDWRTATPEADPRS
+673 LDWQTAAPEADPRS
-687 LVHIATTGIM
+687 LVHIASTGIM

-731 AAQWGRRPER
+731 AAQWGRRPGRE
-741 TPSRLLSWL
+741 PSRLLSWL
-750 IPPHERHAPIVSVQ
+750 IPPNERQAPIVTVQ

-793 GTPADLYRHFQ
+793 GTPADLYRHFG
-804 IDGQAIFEAALVAL
+804 IDSNAIFEAALVGL
-818 NRTEI
+818 NRTEFR

>member
-1 MPMSLSS
+1 MSLPS
-8 EYLETLN
+8 EYLATLN
-15 RIQER
+15 RIQDR

-33 SVRPARDG
+33 SVRQNHDG

-61 YFHLLKQGDRVSVKP
+61 YFHLLKHGDRVSVKP

-145 HFGDVV
+145 HFGDVA
-151 SNRFIAIIGDAELD
+151 SNRFIAVIGDAELD

-201 IRAGTLKSM
+201 IRAGTLMSM
-210 FDQWGW
+210 FDEWGW

-227 QSLFAQKHGEQVR
+227 QSLFVQKHGERVR

-257 PGDELRRRFV
+257 PGDELRRRFI
-267 TVDGRLQHSLEA
+267 TVDGQKDPHLEE
-279 LLAPISDEA
+279 LLAPISDEE
-288 LPGVIGNLGGHDL
+288 LPVVVGNLGGHDL
-301 AEMIGVLEEADATE
+301 AEMIAVLEEADATE

-345 GEEMSAL
+345 GDEMSAL
-352 AEELAIQA
+352 AEELAVPV
-360 DDEWAAFEPDSEPGA
+360 DDEWAAFDPESEPGA
-375 LCRKIA
+375 LCQEIA
-381 RQLYQDP
+381 GQLYPAAGDAFTDP
-388 EREKRLLRPA
+388 SGRP
-398 SAQTSAVAS
+398 T
-407 RKKVRGENP
+407 P
-416 LPPLPAF
+416 I
-423 PAGLSAQAVPESV
+423 GLSAQEIPESV
-436 PTRTHGMLST
+436 PIRTHGMLST

-460 PALAPRLVTT
+460 PALAPRIVTT

-484 AKQGVFAFTE
+484 AKQGVFSFTE
-494 GDIYELEENR
+494 GEIYELEENR
-504 GLSWRYGPSGQHI
+504 GLSWRYGPKGQHI

-538 LSGQQLIPIGT
+538 LVGQQLIPIGT

-562 LYGLYANARFIIVGT
+562 IYGLYANARFIVVGT

-646 QSLLQP
+646 QSLLEP
-652 AVTRLGETELR
+652 ALTRLGETELR

-673 LDWRTATPEADPRS
+673 LDWQTATPEADPRS

-697 LPEAMEAAAMLQ
+697 LPEALEAAAMLQ

-731 AAQWGRRPER
+731 AAQWGRRPGRE
-741 TPSRLLSWL
+741 PSRLLSWL
-750 IPPHERHAPIVSVQ
+750 LPPHERHAPIVTVQ

-778 GSYLIPLGVDDFGQS
+778 GSYLLPLGVDDFGQS
-793 GTPADLYRHFQ
+793 GTPADLYRHFE
-804 IDGQAIFEAALVAL
+804 IDSQAIFEAALVGL
-818 NRTEI
+818 NRTEFGIAPVSGS

>member
-1 MPMSLSS
+1 MPLSS

-15 RIQER
+15 RIQDR

-33 SVRPARDG
+33 SVRPTRDG

-61 YFHLLKQGDRVSVKP
+61 YFHLLKHGDRVSVKP

-145 HFGDVV
+145 HFGDVA

-196 RVVPG
+196 RVIPG

-216 KVLEAKYGRKL
+216 NVLEAKYGRKL
-227 QSLFAQKHGEQVR
+227 QSLFAQKHGELVR

-257 PGDELRRRFV
+257 PGEELRRRFV
-267 TVDGRLQHSLEA
+267 TVNGQKDTHLEE
-279 LLAPISDEA
+279 LLAPINDEA
-288 LPGVIGNLGGHDL
+288 LPDVIGNLGGHDL
-301 AEMIGVLEEADATE
+301 AEMIGVLEEADATA

-352 AEELAIQA
+352 AEQLSVPAN
-360 DDEWAAFEPDSEPGA
+360 DEWAAFESDSEAGA
-375 LCRKIA
+375 LCQEIA
-381 RQLYQDP
+381 RQLYPGAGDNVTDAA
-388 EREKRLLRPA
+388 KRNMPI
-398 SAQTSAVAS
+398 
-407 RKKVRGENP
+407 
-416 LPPLPAF
+416 
-423 PAGLSAQAVPESV
+423 GLSAQEVPESV
-436 PTRTHGMLST
+436 PTRMHGMLST
-446 QQSFGQILVSMSRN
+446 QQSFGQILISMSRN

-484 AKQGVFAFTE
+484 AKQGVFSLTE
-494 GDIYELEENR
+494 GEIYELEENR
-504 GLSWRYGPSGQHI
+504 GLSWRYGPDGQHI

-538 LSGQQLIPIGT
+538 LTGQQLIPIGT

-562 LYGLYANARFIIVGT
+562 IYGLYANARFIVVGT

-589 HQSTVTPSLGA
+589 HQSTVTPSLCA

-621 DAVRQCCRDV
+621 DAVRQCCRDI

-646 QSLLQP
+646 QSLLEP
-652 AVTRLGETELR
+652 AMTRLGEPELR

-673 LDWRTATPEADPRS
+673 LDWQTATPEADPRS

-721 SPRRLFENWR
+721 SPRRLYENWR

-750 IPPHERHAPIVSVQ
+750 IPPHERQAPIVTVQ

-793 GTPADLYRHFQ
+793 GTPADLYRHFE
-804 IDGQAIFEAALVAL
+804 IDSQAIFETALVAL
-818 NRTEI
+818 NRTELG

>member
-8 EYLETLN
+8 DYLETLD
-15 RIQER
+15 RIQDR
-20 ILWLSMRIVHEAN
+20 VLWLSMRIVHEAN
-33 SVRPARDG
+33 SVRRSRDG

-61 YFHLLKQGDRVSVKP
+61 YFHLLKYGDRVSVKP

-87 LLGQLPREYLTTLRA
+87 LLGQLPRDYLTTLRA
-102 YGGLQAYPSRTK
+102 FGGLQAYPSRTK

-130 VAPAFAALTHHYAQM
+130 VAPAFAALTDYYARR
-145 HFGDVV
+145 HFGDVA

-165 EGNVWEA
+165 EGNIWEA

-183 TIWIVD
+183 NIWIVD

-227 QSLFAQKHGEQVR
+227 QDLFAQKNGEQVR

-267 TVDGRLQHSLEA
+267 TVNGHKDTRLEEII
-279 LLAPISDEA
+279 APISDA
-288 LPGVIGNLGGHDL
+288 DLPSVIGNLGGHDL

-315 DRPTVIFA
+315 DRPVVIFA

-336 PHNHSKLLS
+336 PHNHSKLLND
-345 GEEMSAL
+345 EEMSAL
-352 AEELAIQA
+352 AEELAVPA
-360 DDEWAAFEPDSEPGA
+360 DDDWAAFAPDSDAGA
-375 LCRKIA
+375 LCRKVGD
-381 RQLYQDP
+381 QLY
-388 EREKRLLRPA
+388 PA
-398 SAQTSAVAS
+398 AANGSA
-407 RKKVRGENP
+407 G
-416 LPPLPAF
+416 PAE
-423 PAGLSAQAVPESV
+423 PAWPIGLSAHDVPQSV
-436 PTRTHGMLST
+436 PARTHGTLST
-446 QQSFGQILVSMSRN
+446 QQSFGQVLVSMSRD
-460 PALAPRLVTT
+460 PKLAPRLVTT

-494 GDIYELEENR
+494 GEIYELEENR
-504 GLSWRYGPSGQHI
+504 GLSWRYTPEGQHI

-538 LSGQQLIPIGT
+538 LIGQQLIPIGT

-562 LYGLYANARFIIVGT
+562 IYGLYANARFIVVGT

-589 HQSTVTPSLGA
+589 HQSTVTPSLCA

-615 LVWIML
+615 LIWIML
-621 DAVRQCCRDV
+621 EAVRQCCRDV
-631 EGRATY
+631 DGRATY

-646 QSLLQP
+646 QSLLKP
-652 AVTRLGETELR
+652 ALARLGETELR

-673 LDWRTATPEADPRS
+673 LDWQTATPEADPRS

-697 LPEAMEAAAMLQ
+697 LPEVMEAAALLQ

-721 SPRRLFENWR
+721 SPRRLYENWR

-750 IPPHERHAPIVSVQ
+750 IPPDERQAPIVTVQ

-793 GTPADLYRHFQ
+793 GTPADLYRHFE
-804 IDGQAIFEAALVAL
+804 IDSQSIFESALVAL
-818 NRTEI
+818 NRTELG

>member
-1 MPMSLSS
+1 MPLSS

-15 RIQER
+15 RIQDR

-33 SVRPARDG
+33 SVRPTRDG

-61 YFHLLKQGDRVSVKP
+61 YFHLLKHGDRVSVKP

-130 VAPAFAALTHHYAQM
+130 VAPAFSALTHHYAQM
-145 HFGDVV
+145 HFGDVA

-196 RVVPG
+196 RVIPG

-216 KVLEAKYGRKL
+216 NVLEAKYGRKL
-227 QSLFAQKHGEQVR
+227 QSLFAQKHGELVR

-257 PGDELRRRFV
+257 PGEELRRRFV
-267 TVDGRLQHSLEA
+267 TVNGQKDTHLEE
-279 LLAPISDEA
+279 LLASISDEA

-301 AEMIGVLEEADATE
+301 AEMIGVLEEADATA

-352 AEELAIQA
+352 AEQLSVPAN
-360 DDEWAAFEPDSEPGA
+360 DEWAAFESDSEAGA
-375 LCRKIA
+375 LCQEIA
-381 RQLYQDP
+381 RQLYPGAGDNVTDAA
-388 EREKRLLRPA
+388 KRNMPI
-398 SAQTSAVAS
+398 
-407 RKKVRGENP
+407 
-416 LPPLPAF
+416 
-423 PAGLSAQAVPESV
+423 GLSAQEVPESV
-436 PTRTHGMLST
+436 PTRMHGMLST
-446 QQSFGQILVSMSRN
+446 QQSFGQILISMSRN

-484 AKQGVFAFTE
+484 AKQGVFSLTE
-494 GDIYELEENR
+494 GEIYELEENR
-504 GLSWRYGPSGQHI
+504 GLSWRYGPDGQHI

-538 LSGQQLIPIGT
+538 LTGQQLIPIGT

-562 LYGLYANARFIIVGT
+562 IYGLYANARFIVVGT

-589 HQSTVTPSLGA
+589 HQSTVTPSLCA

-621 DAVRQCCRDV
+621 DAVRQCCRDI

-646 QSLLQP
+646 QSLLEP
-652 AVTRLGETELR
+652 AMTRLGEPELR

-673 LDWRTATPEADPRS
+673 LDWQTATPEADPRS

-721 SPRRLFENWR
+721 SPRRLYENWR

-750 IPPHERHAPIVSVQ
+750 IPPHERQAPIVTVQ

-793 GTPADLYRHFQ
+793 GTPADLYRHFE
-804 IDGQAIFEAALVAL
+804 IDSQAIFETALVAL
-818 NRTEI
+818 NRTELG